1 MGEPPWDE
9 GDMGHLC
16 GSADAPSPP
25 QELRNNCS
33 LLLHPLKSCEI
44 TVLLLLLL
52 HPLKSC
58 EITVRLSMNPCESS
72 AIPDLRQAGKGKKG
86 APLSLLGRCSLSR
99 LDHRGLE
106 PGPLAVARLADDERL
121 LLGLVTDLVVL
132 PSSATS
138 LSSTTM
144 ILRSPA
150 LSNQTKNAT
159 APNTSSLPKT
169 SSSTPS
175 GSA

>member
-1 MGEPPWDE
+1 
-9 GDMGHLC
+9 LC
-16 GSADAPSPP
+16 RGTQGGAAGARSGPTGRRQSRLVMVNNLAPVVKQKGCPLRAGSGAVGTDYP
-25 QELRNNCS
+25 QGYSVGNR
-33 LLLHPLKSCEI
+33 LHFL
-44 TVLLLLLL
+44 
-52 HPLKSC
+52 
-58 EITVRLSMNPCESS
+58 
-72 AIPDLRQAGKGKKG
+72 
-86 APLSLLGRCSLSR
+86 R